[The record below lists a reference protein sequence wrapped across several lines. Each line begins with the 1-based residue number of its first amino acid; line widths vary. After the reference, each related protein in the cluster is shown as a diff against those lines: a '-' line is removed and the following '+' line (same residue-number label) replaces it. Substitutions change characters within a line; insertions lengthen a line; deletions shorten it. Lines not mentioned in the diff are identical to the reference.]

1 MRFQRA
7 EVRTK
12 ECNLQ
17 RGNYNAPRRAGNS
30 HRRKGLSGEPRG
42 FSPLQRLRGHLD
54 DVCVCGGAGGRAG
67 TVRIP
72 VRPSEALLRLEIR
85 CMGET

>member
-1 MRFQRA
+1 MWFQRA

-17 RGNYNAPRRAGNS
+17 WENYKAPRRAGNS
-30 HRRKGLSGEPRG
+30 HRTKGLRGQHRG
-42 FSPLQRLRGHLD
+42 FSPLKGLRGHLD
-54 DVCVCGGAGGRAG
+54 DVCVWGGAGGRAG

-72 VRPSEALLRLEIR
+72 VRPSEELLRIEIR